1 MPMIPLGLKETTSVD
16 FGDVLRDFVLE
27 HYSEDGDQYQNEINE
42 FNDAVF
48 YRTDPLLYHNFENM
62 VIFRS

>member
-1 MPMIPLGLKETTSVD
+1 MIPLGLKETTSVD

-48 YRTDPLLYHNFENM
+48 L
-62 VIFRS
+62 